1 MKKGIKRNTIMNKN
15 SILKSKFILPLAE
28 VGYAYW

>member
-1 MKKGIKRNTIMNKN
+1 MNKN